1 MKAVKIRAL
10 SFVDK
15 NDSMQLSGNSSLF
28 EIAARLT
35 KDAEK
40 QFNEGN
46 FERANKSQ
54 LIAKEIKKLA
64 SEKLQNSLK

>member
-46 FERANKSQ
+46 FERANKSH

>member
-10 SFVDK
+10 SFVNK

-28 EIAARLT
+28 EIAARLA

-40 QFNEGN
+40 QLNEGN
-46 FERANKSQ
+46 IERANKSKM
-54 LIAKEIKKLA
+54 IAKEIQKLA
-64 SEKLQNSLK
+64 CEKLQTALK